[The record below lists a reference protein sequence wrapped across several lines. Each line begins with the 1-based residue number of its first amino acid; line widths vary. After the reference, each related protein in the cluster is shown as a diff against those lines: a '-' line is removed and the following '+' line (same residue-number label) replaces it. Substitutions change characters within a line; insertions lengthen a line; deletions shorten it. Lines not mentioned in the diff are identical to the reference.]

1 MEWINPFINNANE
14 PNKNPTIGNC
24 TFIFSFGT
32 KEKSKGIS
40 KNESLYS
47 KYLAAISACRVNKQ

>member
-1 MEWINPFINNANE
+1 MNNATE
-14 PNKNPTIGNC
+14 PNKNPIIGNC

-40 KNESLYS
+40 KKDSLYS
-47 KYLAAISACRVNKQ
+47 RYLAAISACRVNKQYNK